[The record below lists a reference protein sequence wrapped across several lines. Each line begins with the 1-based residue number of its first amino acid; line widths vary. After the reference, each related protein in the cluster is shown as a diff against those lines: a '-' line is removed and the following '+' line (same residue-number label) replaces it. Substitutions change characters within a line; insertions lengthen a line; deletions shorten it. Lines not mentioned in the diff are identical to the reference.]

1 MMRNVGTIDR
11 VIRVTMGAVL
21 CALALASVIGPW
33 GYLGL
38 ILLLTGVFGKCLPI
52 RSSAS
57 ALVRRMGEGAVQRL
71 RIIAASLALLGA
83 AVLWLGFKALILWV
97 TRD

>member
-1 MMRNVGTIDR
+1 
-11 VIRVTMGAVL
+11 
-21 CALALASVIGPW
+21 
-33 GYLGL
+33 
-38 ILLLTGVFGKCLPI
+38 
-52 RSSAS
+52 
-57 ALVRRMGEGAVQRL
+57 MGEGAVQRL